1 MEERTAHAV
10 RVERGSADEAELA
23 VVTVV
28 LMAALA
34 GQRARAS
41 RHGHD
46 TAPAPAAAQ
55 WHRWDRLA
63 AYQPPHSWQ

>member
-1 MEERTAHAV
+1 MEERTADAV

-23 VVTVV
+23 VLTVV

-34 GQRARAS
+34 GQRAHAS
-41 RHGHD
+41 RHGRD
-46 TAPAPAAAQ
+46 TAPPPSAAP

>member
-1 MEERTAHAV
+1 MAERIADAV

-34 GQRARAS
+34 GQRAHPDGHA
-41 RHGHD
+41 RH
-46 TAPAPAAAQ
+46 TAPPPSAAP

-63 AYQPPHSWQ
+63 AYQPPHSWR